1 MPVRGMNLPGDALCG
16 TFPCMEKQTCD
27 LLVTASRL
35 LTGTDQGGMAGNA
48 GVAVRDG
55 KILETGRAEEL
66 ETKWKAVDRK
76 DLGNALLMPGLVN
89 AHTHVPMTFLRGF
102 ADDLPLMEWLTKHIF
117 PVEAHLTDKIVSLGA
132 RLGMYEMMR
141 TGTTAF
147 VDSYLLEAHVLQEAE
162 RMGMRCAGGEA
173 VFAFPSPAYAD
184 WNGAEALYRE
194 LAKRFPERG
203 RVQAAVMPHSVYT
216 TSDDVLKR
224 CMKLAEEL
232 DLMLHIHLSESAG
245 EVEQCRSL
253 HQGRRPVEYARDM
266 GLLNSRTVLAHMVD
280 VTDGELET
288 VAASGAAIAH
298 NPVSNLKLASGFARV
313 QDMLDA
319 GISVSMGTDGA
330 CSNNSLDMFETMKLT
345 ALLAKGRTGDA
356 TAVPAMQ
363 ALRMATAEGARIFRI
378 PGLGT
383 LSPGAPADMIALN
396 LDEPNLCPIFNE
408 ASHAVYAASG
418 KDCMFT
424 MVDGKILYDRGR
436 YADGL
441 YADTAAEMQD
451 LVAWVKNSN

>member
-1 MPVRGMNLPGDALCG
+1 
-16 TFPCMEKQTCD
+16 MEQQACD
-27 LLVTASRL
+27 LLVTASRM
-35 LTGTDQGGMAGNA
+35 LTGAEQAAAGGSVA
-48 GVAVRDG
+48 VAVREG
-55 KILETGRAEEL
+55 KILETGSAAEL
-66 ETKWKAVDRK
+66 EARWTPAARR

-102 ADDLPLMEWLTKHIF
+102 ADDLPLMEWLTGHIF
-117 PVEAHLTDKIVSLGA
+117 PVEARLTDRIVSLGA

-147 VDSYLLEAHVLQEAE
+147 VDSYLLETNVLQEAE
-162 RMGMRCAGGEA
+162 RMGMRCVGGEA
-173 VFAFPSPAYAD
+173 LFAFPSPAYGGWDA
-184 WNGAEALYRE
+184 AEALYRE
-194 LAKRFPERG
+194 QAARFAGRG
-203 RVQAAVMPHSVYT
+203 RVQVALMPHSVYT

-224 CMKLAEEL
+224 SMKLAEEL

-253 HQGRRPVEYARDM
+253 HGDRRPVGYARDM
-266 GLLNSRTVLAHMVD
+266 GLLNEHTVLAHMVD
-280 VTDGELET
+280 VTDGELEL

-298 NPVSNLKLASGFARV
+298 NPVSNLKLASGFAHVR
-313 QDMLDA
+313 DMLRA
-319 GISVSMGTDGA
+319 GIPVSLGTDGA
-330 CSNNSLDMFETMKLT
+330 CSNNSLDMFETMKL
-345 ALLAKGRTGDA
+345 AAILAKGYSGDA
-356 TAVPAMQ
+356 MAVPAMQ
-363 ALRMATAEGARIFRI
+363 ALKMATAEGARIFRT

-383 LSPGAPADMIALN
+383 LVPGAPADMIALD

-418 KDCMFT
+418 KDCVFT
-424 MVDGKILYDRGR
+424 MVDGKILYEHGT

-451 LVAWVKNSN
+451 LVKWVKGKE

>member
-35 LTGTDQGGMAGNA
+35 LTGTDQGSMAGNA

-66 ETKWKAVDRK
+66 ETKWKAADRK

-194 LAKRFPERG
+194 LAKRFPGRG

-288 VAASGAAIAH
+288 MAASGAAIAH

>member
-66 ETKWKAVDRK
+66 ETKWKAADRK

-194 LAKRFPERG
+194 LAKRFPGRG

-441 YADTAAEMQD
+441 YADTVAEMQD

>member
-194 LAKRFPERG
+194 LAKRFPGRG

>member
-66 ETKWKAVDRK
+66 ETKWKAADRK

-194 LAKRFPERG
+194 LAKRFPGRG

-224 CMKLAEEL
+224 CMKLVEEL

>member
-16 TFPCMEKQTCD
+16 TFSCMEKQTCD

-35 LTGTDQGGMAGNA
+35 LTGTDQGSMAGNA

-66 ETKWKAVDRK
+66 ETKWKAADRK

-194 LAKRFPERG
+194 LAKRFPGRG

>member
-35 LTGTDQGGMAGNA
+35 LTGTDQGSMAGNA

-66 ETKWKAVDRK
+66 ETKWKAADRK

-194 LAKRFPERG
+194 LAKRFPGRG

-345 ALLAKGRTGDA
+345 ALLVKGRTGDA